1 MLQINVI
8 TLMPDIFSALQHGV
22 TGRAL
27 KNGLLKVK
35 YLNPRDFAEGNY
47 QQIDDAPYG
56 GGAGMVMMYEP
67 LKKALDN
74 VKINAPKNH
83 RAIYLSPQG
92 KKVSQI
98 DLVEIAAKNQSLT
111 FVAGRYEGIDERII
125 DNEIDEEWSLGD
137 FVLSGGEIAAM
148 AFIDAIARLLPGSLG
163 HPASSLNDS
172 FMEGLL
178 DYPQYTKP
186 AIVGENFKV
195 PEVLLSGN
203 HGRIERWRRQQSL
216 RATWNKRPDL
226 LDKAKLSNE
235 DKAFLQE
242 LQTGFTRKG
251 NTKVS
256 DKS

>member
-8 TLMPDIFSALQHGV
+8 TLMPEIFSALQHGV

-27 KNGLLKVK
+27 KNELLKVE
-35 YLNPRDFAEGNY
+35 YWNPRDYAEGNY
-47 QQIDDAPYG
+47 QQVDDTPYG

-67 LKKALDN
+67 LKKALEHAKVN
-74 VKINAPKNH
+74 MPKNH
-83 RAIYLSPQG
+83 KTIYLSPQG
-92 KKVSQI
+92 RKISQV
-98 DLVEIAAKNQSLT
+98 DLVGIAAENLSLT

-125 DNEIDEEWSLGD
+125 KTEIDEEWSLGD

-186 AIVGENFKV
+186 AIVGDNLKV

-203 HGRIERWRRQQSL
+203 HGKIERWRRQQAL
-216 RATWNKRPDL
+216 RATWIKRPDL
-226 LDKAKLSNE
+226 LDKAKLNKE
-235 DKAFLQE
+235 DKAFLLE
-242 LQTGFTRKG
+242 LQTGL
-251 NTKVS
+251 TKNN
-256 DKS
+256 

>member
-27 KNGLLKVK
+27 KNELLKVRCV
-35 YLNPRDFAEGNY
+35 NPRDYTEGKY
-47 QQIDDAPYG
+47 QQVDDTPYG

-67 LKKALDN
+67 LKKAIESAKTN
-74 VKINAPKNH
+74 MPKDH
-83 RAIYLSPQG
+83 KTIYLSPQG
-92 KKVSQI
+92 RRISQE
-98 DLVEIAAKNQSLT
+98 DLVKIVVDNKSLI

-125 DNEIDEEWSLGD
+125 DSEIDEEWSLGD
-137 FVLSGGEIAAM
+137 FVLSGGEIAAL

-172 FMEGLL
+172 FMEGML

-186 AIVGENFKV
+186 AVVGDNLKV

-203 HGRIERWRRQQSL
+203 HGKIQRWRRQQAL
-216 RATWNKRPDL
+216 KATWLKRPDL
-226 LDKAKLSNE
+226 LKKATLSKE
-235 DKAFLQE
+235 DEAFLTE
-242 LQTGFTRKG
+242 LK
-251 NTKVS
+251 NL
-256 DKS
+256 